1 MNPVA
6 SASHTEART
15 ASPPAIRGHHAGV
28 AGEQLARFA
37 LVTVRGDPVDRE
49 GVGEGA
55 PQRAALSLQPPAG
68 LVHVERPA
76 APHPPREILVGP
88 LERVAGTGQDR
99 VDRASAQARTEQL
112 LAQLDGVP
120 PRDTI
125 ANRERRDG
133 GPQPRTERAAADP
146 GRQLAGPFVPARR
159 AAHAH
164 ALMLD
169 HPDRQPRQL
178 LDLITPRR
186 ADRDPLGLGED
197 VPAATDRGPV
207 TDDLVDRGRRQQL
220 TAATLMT
227 RLTAWRAPRP
237 LRPPRW
243 TRTRRIARWRPR
255 GVARVAGKLP
265 LELVDPR
272 RQPLNLP
279 PQPLV
284 LRRKLKQNTHNRLTA
299 RVVDR
304 LRLTPIHTPRFDAA
318 ELCPPDQ
325 LNAYRI
331 EAEACVAVDRA
342 SALACWRGVG
352 LGWRRVCRSRRR

>member
-207 TDDLVDRGRRQQL
+207 TDDLVDRRRRQQL

-227 RLTAWRAPRP
+227 GLRARRTTRGALRTPLPARP
-237 LRPPRW
+237 
-243 TRTRRIARWRPR
+243 RRIARRRPR
-255 GVARVAGKLP
+255 RITRVPRQLALKLLHP
-265 LELVDPR
+265 RLKLLDPTIHP
-272 RQPLNLP
+272 QQNLDHHP
-279 PQPLV
+279 PPS
-284 LRRKLKQNTHNRLTA
+284 
-299 RVVDR
+299 VVDR
-304 LRLTPIHTPRFDAA
+304 LRLSALHTPKFDAA
-318 ELCPPDQ
+318 ESCPPDQ
-325 LNAYRI
+325 LNAYGNGALLIAGRRSCTSSRLSRKGGVPS
-331 EAEACVAVDRA
+331 ARVNGMPAC
-342 SALACWRGVG
+342 
-352 LGWRRVCRSRRR
+352 RRTS